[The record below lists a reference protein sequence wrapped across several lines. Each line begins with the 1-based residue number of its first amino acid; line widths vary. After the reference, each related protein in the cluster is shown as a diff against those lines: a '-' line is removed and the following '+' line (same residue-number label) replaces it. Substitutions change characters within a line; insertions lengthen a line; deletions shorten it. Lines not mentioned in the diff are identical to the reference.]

1 MYIRKVVG
9 ERVMLVA
16 HISDLH
22 IGDTT
27 KNGTQNLQKMVDVLN
42 NFEVDFDCVIVTGD
56 IVHGNSKQDYK
67 TAFELLNLLK
77 YPYFVITGNK
87 DGTQNLQNALELYRP
102 LHPRGEEKI
111 GLQYEVNDFEVK
123 ILALDTYKQGVMNG
137 EMSAEKL
144 AWLEQRLKENN
155 SQKPVMILVHQFP
168 FDWRSHTFDNRKP
181 SWYEDFKRIVN
192 QYKTSIKLVA
202 CGHLH
207 NPVTGNINGV
217 PVVVAPSVNWRA
229 KYDFQ
234 KVEDIVADKKSL
246 GFYVHQIDD
255 ENVVSCLVTF
265 PL

>member
-1 MYIRKVVG
+1 MF
-9 ERVMLVA
+9 VA

-27 KNGTQNLQKMVDVLN
+27 KNGTQNLQKMVEVLN

-67 TAFELLNLLK
+67 IAFELLNQLK

-87 DGTQNLQNALELYRP
+87 DGTQNLRNALELYRP
-102 LHPRGEEKI
+102 LHPKGNDEI
-111 GLQYEVNDFEVK
+111 GLQYEVNDFLGK

-144 AWLEQRLKENN
+144 AWLEQKLKENN
-155 SQKPVMILVHQFP
+155 AQKPVMILVHQFP

-181 SWYEDFKRIVN
+181 SWYEDFKRIVSK
-192 QYKTSIKLVA
+192 YKTSVKLVA

-207 NPVTGNINGV
+207 NPVTGNIDGV
-217 PVVVAPSVNWRA
+217 PVIVAPSVNWRA
-229 KYDFQ
+229 KYDFK
-234 KVEDIVADKKSL
+234 KVDDIVADKKSL